1 MSIEKH
7 SNEPQGEEKLMKPQT
22 MMKAISAPM
31 NGGGM
36 MVMVTKP
43 SSIQDEDIEM
53 SEDF

>member
-1 MSIEKH
+1 
-7 SNEPQGEEKLMKPQT
+7 

-53 SEDF
+53 SEDFWVICNLNINY